1 VTRQLTSKTDEKLNS
16 RCIQNNIYCNLFFVS
31 IKKFKNQK
39 KNEITI
45 TQSQTTCIKTGQNQ
59 KPFSLSK
66 FKQKKNHN
74 EKLKNQSYEHLNS
87 HCINN
92 DIYCNVFFMLI
103 KKFKNQKKE

>member
-74 EKLKNQSYEHLNS
+74 EKLKNQSYE
-87 HCINN
+87 
-92 DIYCNVFFMLI
+92 
-103 KKFKNQKKE
+103 